1 MAATK
6 ATKFMVVAAVLV
18 VMLLLMSTEVATALG
33 AGPETKLGRRALKAV
48 YNTGGPII
56 PLAGGGYN

>member
-18 VMLLLMSTEVATALG
+18 AMLLLMSTEVATALG
-33 AGPETKLGRRALKAV
+33 AGPETKLGL
-48 YNTGGPII
+48 
-56 PLAGGGYN
+56 